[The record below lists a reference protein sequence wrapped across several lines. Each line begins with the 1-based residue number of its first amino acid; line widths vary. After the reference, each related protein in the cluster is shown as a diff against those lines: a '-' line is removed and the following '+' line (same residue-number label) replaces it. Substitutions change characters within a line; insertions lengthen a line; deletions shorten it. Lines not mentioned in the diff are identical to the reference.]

1 MGSCLS
7 KCCSILW
14 FSALTVPWKVA
25 SCTVVNSFLGTD
37 ALQIFRRPAGNLPG
51 GCSDH
56 THPLAKALSGF
67 PFCFHE
73 TSGRPSTVPPLLSPF
88 YSVPVLTVSPL
99 LNVLQRGG
107 KLRKDF
113 NFFVMPFTPLCSGM
127 DLLRTHAG
135 CRLMPPAYFTA
146 LPLHIQQLPPH
157 PAPSSFFAL
166 TLCLPHCQVSVHSL
180 WNS

>member
-113 NFFVMPFTPLCSGM
+113 KFLCNAFYPTMQWDGLAQNSRRVQADAPCILHCTASPHTTTPATSSSQLFFCPDS
-127 DLLRTHAG
+127 
-135 CRLMPPAYFTA
+135 
-146 LPLHIQQLPPH
+146 LPPSL
-157 PAPSSFFAL
+157 PGFCSF
-166 TLCLPHCQVSVHSL
+166 SL
-180 WNS
+180 E